1 MHPVVGGH
9 RPAGV
14 NGCGSAE
21 VPAAFSLRCSHG
33 RRRGADAPEEDVI
46 SEPDLR
52 ASGDYADTF
61 LPEAPAAA
69 AARDRARDSGVG
81 AVSPA
86 VGATLAF
93 LAAALD
99 ARSVVEIGTGTGVS
113 ASWLL
118 RGMPSAGVLTT
129 IDTEAEHQRQ
139 ARTAFTEAG
148 FAPNRIRLING
159 SALDVMTRLADTSYD
174 LVVVD
179 LATSDYGAL
188 LDAAI
193 RLLRPRGVVVFHDA
207 LADGHLADTSR
218 RDPHTVALRDLA
230 RRLHADES
238 LLPVALPVGNGLLA
252 AVRVAQGEP

>member
-1 MHPVVGGH
+1 VSPGGSSAAGKT
-9 RPAGV
+9 RPPRRGPAPL
-14 NGCGSAE
+14 GCWD
-21 VPAAFSLRCSHG
+21 
-33 RRRGADAPEEDVI
+33 RRRRCRRAEEDAI

-52 ASGDYADTF
+52 ASWDYADTF

-99 ARSVVEIGTGTGVS
+99 AQAVVEIGTGTGVS
-113 ASWLL
+113 ACWLL
-118 RGMPSAGVLTT
+118 RGMPASGVLTT

-139 ARTAFTEAG
+139 ARTAFGEAG

-159 SALDVMTRLADTSYD
+159 AALDVMTRLADASYD

-179 LATSDYGAL
+179 LSTSEYGEL
-188 LDAAI
+188 LDAAV

-207 LADGHLADTSR
+207 LGGGHIGDTSR
-218 RDPHTVALRDLA
+218 RDAHTVALRDLA
-230 RRLHADES
+230 KRLHGSDE
-238 LLPVALPVGNGLLA
+238 LLPVALPIGDGLLA
-252 AVRVAQGEP
+252 AVRVGKADA